1 MKNKRSTAIV
11 GLALAG
17 TMITT
22 PLMSNTGIKAGIK
35 NVSLLA
41 GTTINNTVNNDGGN
55 SNTTINNTVNN
66 NQGTNNSGND
76 IKKQDNQTTT
86 PASSK
91 VGYKAGQVIVTLGAN
106 LTLPERQQMMQDFGV
121 STSDTSIKFVSTTN
135 RDIAIELGMNPNT
148 INPGS
153 TSISSTK
160 VTLLPK
166 GSGISVSTNNLTQ
179 VTGDMLASALVTC
192 GINDA
197 SIVANAPY
205 PVTGQAAL
213 AGILQGFQDVTGSQI
228 PEQNKKVA
236 NQEVNTTLQLGN
248 QIGQTKAENIVTQA
262 KQKVIDQ
269 KPSTTVEI
277 NNIVNNAAQNNSITL
292 TQAQQQELDNLMQQI
307 KDLNISA
314 DQANGTLS
322 QIQSSIEKGKKD
334 FSNVSEKVK
343 NEFDKLNKEGFFTK
357 IGDFFSNLWHDI
369 ATFFDGGT
377 KAVET
382 QGTQNADSSTTSQSN
397 ATTDNSGT
405 ANGATNSTTTTTTSN
420 DNNGSI
426 TSTQNNSQANGQTTT
441 TQNVSTQSQTN

>member
-1 MKNKRSTAIV
+1 MKNKRIMAI
-11 GLALAG
+11 LSIALAG
-17 TMITT
+17 AVIGA
-22 PLMSNTGIKAGIK
+22 PVISGSKSIE

-41 GTTINNTVNNDGGN
+41 GTTINNTVNNNGGD

-66 NQGTNNSGND
+66 NAGSNGTTTQP
-76 IKKQDNQTTT
+76 IAPADNQTKT

-91 VGYKAGQVIVTLGAN
+91 AGYKAGQVIVTLGAN
-106 LTLPERQQMMQDFGV
+106 LTADQKSQMLSGFGV
-121 STSDTSIKFVSTTN
+121 QEGQSNVKFVTTTN

-148 INPGS
+148 INPSS

-236 NQEVNTTLQLGN
+236 NQEVNTTLSLGN

-262 KQKVIDQ
+262 KQQVIDKQ
-269 KPSTTVEI
+269 PSTTVQI
-277 NNIVNNAAQNNSITL
+277 NNIINNAAQSNGVTL
-292 TQAQQQELDNLMQQI
+292 TQAQQQELDNLMQEI
-307 KDLNISA
+307 KNLDLNA
-314 DQANGTLS
+314 KEANSTLS
-322 QIQSSIEKGKKD
+322 QIQSSIQKGEKN
-334 FSNVSEKVK
+334 FNNVSEKIK
-343 NEFDKLNKEGFFTK
+343 NEFETLKQDGFFTK
-357 IGDFFSNLWHDI
+357 IGNFFSNLWHNI
-369 ATFFDGGT
+369 ETFFSGGT
-377 KAVET
+377 KAVEN
-382 QGTQNADSSTTSQSN
+382 QN
-397 ATTDNSGT
+397 T
-405 ANGATNSTTTTTTSN
+405 ANNSQTITTTTT
-420 DNNGSI
+420 NGAAS
-426 TSTQNNSQANGQTTT
+426 QTTT
-441 TQNVSTQSQTN
+441 TTNNQSQEANSSTQATTNDNQNNNGQANSQNASQGQNTATTATPTN